1 MSATIFHILIHKQ
14 WQTGFD
20 AMMDHS
26 EKKSLG
32 IFYTAVSGKHRL
44 SEDFGKLRSAFGSY
58 IKVKRIGS
66 RKRDGD
72 DANNWHVTISDEAQ
86 S

>member
-1 MSATIFHILIHKQ
+1 MLTTNFYILIHTKRQ
-14 WQTGFD
+14 LGFD

-58 IKVKRIGS
+58 IKVKRVKEMG
-66 RKRDGD
+66 
-72 DANNWHVTISDEAQ
+72 
-86 S
+86 